1 MRVSSQFIFSSEKTS
16 DWREEGSEGSEG
28 SEGRGC
34 NFILVSLIMIRL
46 INTRVLVTQDVGEL
60 YHFNVRIPS
69 SSRDV

>member
-16 DWREEGSEGSEG
+16 DWREEGSEG

-69 SSRDV
+69 SRRDV